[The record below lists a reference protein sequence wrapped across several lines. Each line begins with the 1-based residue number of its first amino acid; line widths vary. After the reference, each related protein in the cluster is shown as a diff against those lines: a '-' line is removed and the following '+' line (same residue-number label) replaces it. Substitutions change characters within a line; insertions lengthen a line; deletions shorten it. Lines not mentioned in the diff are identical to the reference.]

1 MKEDLEKEVK
11 LMKVMIS
18 LFFPLL
24 QTGAWKISVHSQAE
38 V

>member
-18 LFFPLL
+18 LFVSAV
-24 QTGAWKISVHSQAE
+24 TNRGME
-38 V
+38 N